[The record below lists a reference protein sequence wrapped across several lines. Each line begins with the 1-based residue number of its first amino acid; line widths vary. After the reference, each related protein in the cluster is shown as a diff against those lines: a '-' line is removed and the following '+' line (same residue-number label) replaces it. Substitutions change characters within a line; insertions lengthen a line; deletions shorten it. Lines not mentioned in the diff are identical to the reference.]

1 MDSERDAILLV
12 EGKKKKGH
20 RFRKELTDPFLL
32 SFKLTTQLKDIRNE
46 YAKCIVLGLTDGS
59 SCFCSR

>member
-1 MDSERDAILLV
+1 MRWTQKERQFSLS
-12 EGKKKKGH
+12 KQGH

-32 SFKLTTQLKDIRNE
+32 GFKLTTQLKDIRHK